1 MIKYKGYVVFF
12 YCDKDVNIIVNS
24 RKEFELKKGYYAY
37 VGSCGLHCDKRIS
50 RHLSGEEKIKKRWH
64 VDYISSICI
73 PLGVIVLPLS
83 EKEIVKRLSSLR
95 GIKGFGNTDDKT
107 SPTHLFYSSIE
118 EVMKRIFL
126 S

>member
-1 MIKYKGYVVFF
+1 MIRYKGYVAFF
-12 YCDKDVNIIVNS
+12 YCDKDVNIIVN
-24 RKEFELKKGYYAY
+24 RKNKFELKKGYYAY

-50 RHLSGEEKIKKRWH
+50 RHISGEEKMKKHWH

-83 EKEIVKRLSSLR
+83 EKEIVSRLSSLP

-107 SPTHLFYSSIE
+107 SLTHLFRSSIE
-118 EVMKRIFL
+118 EVMERIFL